1 MGAGCSWRERERG
14 RGRERKGQCQ
24 EEWLGISLS
33 HDSEAVSDCVEMFT
47 VALIPSNDPSSSCA
61 HTCTSPEFSPTV

>member
-14 RGRERKGQCQ
+14 RGRKGQYQ

-33 HDSEAVSDCVEMFT
+33 HDSEAVSDCVEIF
-47 VALIPSNDPSSSCA
+47 V
-61 HTCTSPEFSPTV
+61 